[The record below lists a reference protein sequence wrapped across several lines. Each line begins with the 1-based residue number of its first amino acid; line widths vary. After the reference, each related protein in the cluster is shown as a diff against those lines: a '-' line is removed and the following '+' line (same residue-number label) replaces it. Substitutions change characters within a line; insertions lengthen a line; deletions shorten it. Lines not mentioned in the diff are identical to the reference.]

1 MYIVNVSLR
10 TTTETPRTQNA
21 QWFRES
27 LVAGA
32 VRSDGL
38 AHVFTRSWPE
48 SVEVVLFMLGDTA
61 EVAEVKAISLV
72 DLAIDRAAATNLSIH
87 ECRTTPVAQW

>member
-10 TTTETPRTQNA
+10 TTTETPRTHNA

-38 AHVFTRSWPE
+38 AHVFTHSWPA
-48 SVEVVLFMLGDTA
+48 SLEVVLFMLGDTA
-61 EVAEVKAISLV
+61 EVAEVKAVSLCELV
-72 DLAIDRAAATNLSIH
+72 IDRAAEIDLRIH
-87 ECRTTPVAQW
+87 ECRTTAVAQW